1 MKILKKHQ
9 ESKKSKKNQTQTLLS
24 DASEIFINQQKQI
37 KQIKKND
44 SEKIFIKKN
53 ENWYE
58 TILQLIKNLQIQK
71 KDKLMTCEWSHW
83 ITCYDDECKK
93 HHRMKKQNQ
102 YYSWEFWKYTSQ
114 DKEK

>member
-1 MKILKKHQ
+1 MKVSEKHQ

-53 ENWYE
+53 EN
-58 TILQLIKNLQIQK
+58 
-71 KDKLMTCEWSHW
+71 
-83 ITCYDDECKK
+83 
-93 HHRMKKQNQ
+93 
-102 YYSWEFWKYTSQ
+102 
-114 DKEK
+114 